1 MRHNRQFGLQLPD
14 IMTDI
19 PLRPRHNLRTH
30 DVTNQPPPL
39 VDYNAFTADTALVE
53 AIHREGGD
61 WGQDRLRT
69 YGAIAGT
76 ELIEIGFEANENP
89 PELKTHDRYGHRID
103 EVRFHP
109 AYHRSMALAKEHG
122 LHGLTWTAQREG
134 AQVVRSGLVYMHN
147 QMEAG
152 TMCPITMTHAAV
164 PALRHAPELAEA
176 WLPGILA
183 NSYDPS
189 FTPHAEKTGL
199 TIGMG
204 MTEKQ
209 GGSDVRANTTRATP
223 RGDGGYTLTGHKWFF
238 SAPMCDA
245 FLVLAQ
251 EDAGLSC
258 FLLPRWTRD
267 GQRNAIE
274 IQRLKHKLGDHSNAS
289 SEVEFFDA
297 EAYRVGYAGRG
308 VPTIIEMVSQTRL
321 DCMLGSAGLM
331 RQALVQA
338 IHHCR
343 YREAFGARLVDQPL
357 MQQVLADM
365 ALESEAA
372 MALSMRLARA
382 FESDDDHEQLLA
394 RIATPVGKYLIC
406 KAAPPLVNEAQECL
420 GGAGYVEE
428 SILPRLFRQ
437 SPLNSIWEGSG
448 NVQCLDMLRAMA
460 RSPAAVDAL
469 RAELG
474 RASGLHPAYD
484 AHCNALEKTLA
495 TVADQPAQARRVAEG
510 VARALQASILL
521 TGESAWVG
529 KAFCE
534 ARLGGD
540 RGMAYGT
547 VAAELDC
554 AALIE
559 RAGIPLDD

>member
-1 MRHNRQFGLQLPD
+1 
-14 IMTDI
+14 MTDT
-19 PLRPRHNLRTH
+19 PLRPRTDLRSH
-30 DVTNQPPPL
+30 KVTNQPPPL
-39 VDYNAFTADTALVE
+39 VDYNAFTSDTALVE
-53 AIHREGGD
+53 AMRREGGD
-61 WGQDRLRT
+61 WGQDRLRAF
-69 YGAIAGT
+69 GAIAGT
-76 ELIEIGFEANENP
+76 ELIEIGFEANEHP
-89 PELKTHDRYGHRID
+89 PEFKPFDRYGQRID
-103 EVRFHP
+103 EVHFHP

-122 LHGLTWTAQREG
+122 LHGLTWTAQRAG
-134 AQVVRSGLVYMHN
+134 AQAVRSGLVYMHN
-147 QMEAG
+147 QLEAG
-152 TMCPITMTHAAV
+152 SMCPITMTHACV
-164 PALRHAPELAEA
+164 PALRHAPKLAEA

-183 NSYDPS
+183 NSYDPG
-189 FTPHAEKTGL
+189 FAPHTQKSGL

-209 GGSDVRANTTRATP
+209 GGSDVRATTTRATQ
-223 RGDGGYTLTGHKWFF
+223 RADGSYGLVGHKWFF

-258 FLLPRWTRD
+258 FLLPRWTAA
-267 GQRNAIE
+267 GARNTIE
-274 IQRLKHKLGDHSNAS
+274 IQRLKDKLGDRSNAS

-297 EAYRVGYAGRG
+297 EAYLVGESGRG

-343 YREAFGARLVDQPL
+343 YREVFGARLIEQPL
-357 MQQVLADM
+357 MQHVLADM

-372 MALSMRLARA
+372 MAYAMRLARA
-382 FESDDDHEQLLA
+382 FESNDEHEKLLA
-394 RIATPVGKYLIC
+394 RIATPVGKYLVC

-420 GGAGYVEE
+420 GGAGYVED

-460 RSPAAVDAL
+460 KSPAAVEAL
-469 RAELG
+469 QQELTQAKG
-474 RASGLHPAYD
+474 AHPAYD
-484 AHCNALEKTLA
+484 AHCQRLEKMLSE
-495 TVADQPAQARRVAEG
+495 VADQPMQARRVAEA

-521 TGESAWVG
+521 TGESPWVG
-529 KAFCE
+529 EAFCE
-534 ARLGGD
+534 ARLAGD
-540 RGMAYGT
+540 HGMAYGT
-547 VAAELDC
+547 IAAQIDC

-559 RAGIPLDD
+559 RAGVDLGAD

>member
-1 MRHNRQFGLQLPD
+1 MSDTPLHPRQ
-14 IMTDI
+14 
-19 PLRPRHNLRTH
+19 HLRTH

-39 VDYNAFTADTALVE
+39 VDYNAYSSDIALME
-53 AIHREGGD
+53 AVHREGGD
-61 WGQDRLRT
+61 WGQDRLKS

-76 ELIEIGFEANENP
+76 ELIEVGFEANEHR
-89 PELKTHDRYGHRID
+89 PELVTFDRYGHRID
-103 EVRFHP
+103 EVHFHP
-109 AYHRSMALAKEHG
+109 AYHRSMTLAKEHG

-134 AQVVRSGLVYMHN
+134 AQVVRSALVYMHN

-152 TMCPITMTHAAV
+152 TMCPITMTHASV
-164 PALRHAPELAEA
+164 PALRHAPELAEQ

-183 NSYDPS
+183 NSYDPT
-189 FTPHAEKTGL
+189 FAPHGEKYGL

-223 RGDGGYTLTGHKWFF
+223 RANGHFGLTGHKWFF

-251 EDAGLSC
+251 EEAGLSC
-258 FLLPRWTRD
+258 FLLPRWTAA
-267 GQRNAIE
+267 GERNTIE
-274 IQRLKHKLGDHSNAS
+274 IQRLKNKLGDHSNAS

-297 EAYRVGYAGRG
+297 EAYRVGEAGRG

-343 YREAFGARLVDQPL
+343 YREAFGARLIEQPL
-357 MQQVLADM
+357 MQHVLADM

-372 MALSMRLARA
+372 IAYSMRVARA
-382 FESDDDHEQLLA
+382 FESDDEQEKLLA

-406 KAAPPLVNEAQECL
+406 KAAPPLVNEAQECV

-460 RSPAAVDAL
+460 KSPAALDAL
-469 RAELG
+469 QAELG
-474 RASGLHPAYD
+474 AAQGTHPAYD
-484 AHCNALEKTLA
+484 AHCKDLERMLA
-495 TVADQPAQARRVAEG
+495 RVADQPMQARRVAEA
-510 VARALQASILL
+510 VARALQAKILL

-529 KAFCE
+529 EAFCE
-534 ARLGGD
+534 ARLAGN

-547 VAAELDC
+547 LD
-554 AALIE
+554 ADIDFASLIE
-559 RAGIPLDD
+559 RAGVDLAEG

>member
-1 MRHNRQFGLQLPD
+1 MFDTHQAPRQ
-14 IMTDI
+14 
-19 PLRPRHNLRTH
+19 HLRTH

-39 VDYNAFTADTALVE
+39 EHYNAFTSDTALME
-53 AIHREGGD
+53 AVRREGGS
-61 WGQDRLRT
+61 WGQDRLKT

-76 ELIEIGFEANENP
+76 ELIEIGFEANENR
-89 PELKTHDRYGHRID
+89 PELTTFDRYGHRID

-122 LHGLTWTAQREG
+122 LHGLTWTAHREG
-134 AQVVRSGLVYMHN
+134 AQVVRSALFYIHN

-152 TMCPITMTHAAV
+152 TMCPITMTHASV
-164 PALRHAPELAEA
+164 PALRHAPALAA
-176 WLPGILA
+176 QWLPGILA
-183 NSYDPS
+183 NSYDPT
-189 FTPHAEKTGL
+189 FAPHGEKYGL

-223 RGDGGYTLTGHKWFF
+223 RADGSFGLVGHKWFF

-258 FLLPRWTRD
+258 FLLPRWTAN
-267 GQRNAIE
+267 GQRNTIE
-274 IQRLKHKLGDHSNAS
+274 IQRLKNKLGDHSNAS

-297 EAYRVGYAGRG
+297 EAYRVGEAGRG

-343 YREAFGARLVDQPL
+343 YREAFGTRLIEQPL
-357 MQQVLADM
+357 MQHVLADM

-372 MALSMRLARA
+372 MAYALRVACA
-382 FESDDDHEQLLA
+382 FESDDEQEQLLA

-428 SILPRLFRQ
+428 SIMPRLFRQ

-460 RSPAAVDAL
+460 KSPAALDAL
-469 RAELG
+469 QTELATAEG
-474 RASGLHPAYD
+474 AHPAYD
-484 AHCNALEKTLA
+484 RHCRDLHQMLA
-495 TVADQPAQARRVAEG
+495 TVATQPMQARRVAEA
-510 VARALQASILL
+510 VARALQAKILL
-521 TGESAWVG
+521 TGESSWVG
-529 KAFCE
+529 EAYCE
-534 ARLGGD
+534 ARLAGN

-547 VAAELDC
+547 LDTELDF
-554 AALIE
+554 ARMIE
-559 RAGIPLDD
+559 RAGVASGEN